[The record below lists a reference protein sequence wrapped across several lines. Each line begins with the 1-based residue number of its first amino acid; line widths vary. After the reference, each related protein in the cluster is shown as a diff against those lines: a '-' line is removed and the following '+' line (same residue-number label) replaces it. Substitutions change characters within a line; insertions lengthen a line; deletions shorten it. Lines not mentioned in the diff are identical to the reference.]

1 MLIILLM
8 GMIGSITFIKY
19 NTMATE
25 FQTMSLE
32 AFNKLCG
39 TDIQATNTFYEVIDK
54 VERGHNSYF
63 YVSMCEDD
71 VLQAIE
77 DEREVAESL
86 KINLIFVND
95 IGALYCFV

>member
-1 MLIILLM
+1 M
-8 GMIGSITFIKY
+8 K
-19 NTMATE
+19 E

-39 TDIQATNTFYEVIDK
+39 TDIHATNTFYEVIDK
-54 VERGHNSYF
+54 VEREHNSYF

-77 DEREVAESL
+77 EEKEVAESL
-86 KINLIFVND
+86 NLYLIFVYD
-95 IGALYCFV
+95 IELYIALYE